1 LSQSRR
7 AARRSQASKIRYRP
21 PPPQEPHVGEAF
33 PLPEGYKRIP
43 TTLVSVNAIRI
54 GIVRYFQFMAFPSL
68 AAPALSLLQCVDKN
82 SWRAVRP
89 ADKFLAGCKHSPHP
103 LWRVGNRLRP
113 EYGVRAAAEILLGS
127 CCCSMK
133 KPMMRWWRS
142 NWAVILRSPK

>member
-89 ADKFLAGCKHSPHP
+89 ADKFLAGCKYSPHP
-103 LWRVGNRLRP
+103 
-113 EYGVRAAAEILLGS
+113 YGGLETDYGPDTACARQQRSCWAAAVAL
-127 CCCSMK
+127 
-133 KPMMRWWRS
+133 
-142 NWAVILRSPK
+142 